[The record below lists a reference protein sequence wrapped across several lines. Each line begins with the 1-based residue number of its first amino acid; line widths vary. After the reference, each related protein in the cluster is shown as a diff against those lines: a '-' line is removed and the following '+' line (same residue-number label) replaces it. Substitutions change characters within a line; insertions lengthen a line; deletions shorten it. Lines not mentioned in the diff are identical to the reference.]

1 MRATARRGG
10 KMHRKIKILGIAPY
24 KSLQSMMEKLA
35 KNRNDI
41 ELTVFVGDMQEG
53 VEIVQNCETFKYD
66 VIISRGGT
74 AELLQEIA
82 DIPVIE
88 IPLSLYDILRAIKL
102 SENYNSKHAIVG
114 FPSITKNAHFLC
126 DLLQYEIDI
135 FTIHNSLEIST
146 TLELLQKKG
155 YRMILGDMIT
165 NSMASQFDLASI
177 LITSGTESIESAFN
191 QAIKT
196 CQDIEKSEEKREFYF
211 NILNHLVQKVIVF
224 NEQHELAYTNFRDT
238 EATDIAT
245 LLEGSVDKVLE
256 EKQRTFYKE
265 NGKQL
270 IHACGTSMIYK
281 KHTYVVFSIQIQNF
295 SFTPSRNGIR
305 YLNKE
310 SATNKFYESFY
321 GISDSQSPIRNTIEK
336 FNQTDYPI
344 MVIGEEGTGK
354 EQMVYFV
361 YAQSKLK
368 DNPLIIIDCPKINEK
383 SWDYIMNHYKSP
395 INESSVTIH
404 FQGVNMLS
412 ENQFQEL
419 FSVFKNTNI
428 STRNRILLT
437 YSCKENEELA
447 ERCNQIV
454 NDLSCLILHI
464 PSLRSNLNNISNL
477 ASLYIS
483 YLNLELGK
491 EISGFEPGALDLLK
505 SFSWPHNYNQFKRI
519 LNELAV
525 MTTSIYIKTEDVEK
539 ILKLERRDALIETPI
554 ITSLDFSKTLE
565 EINIDVI
572 EQVLKEEQGNQS
584 NAAKRLGISRTT
596 LWRILQK
603 MQ

>member
-1 MRATARRGG
+1 
-10 KMHRKIKILGIAPY
+10 MHRKIKVLGIAPY

-35 KNRNDI
+35 KNRDDI

-74 AELLQEIA
+74 AELLQEVA

-146 TLELLQKKG
+146 TLERLQKKG

-191 QAIKT
+191 QAIRT
-196 CQDIEKSEEKREFYF
+196 CLDIAKSEEKREFYF
-211 NILNHLVQKVIVF
+211 NILDNLLQKIIVF
-224 NEQHELAYTNFRDT
+224 NEQHELVYTNFKDN

-265 NGKQL
+265 KGKQL
-270 IHACGTSMIYK
+270 IYASGTFMTYK
-281 KHTYVVFSIQIQNF
+281 KHSYVVFSIQMQNF

-321 GISDSQSPIRNTIEK
+321 GISDSQSPLRNTIEK

-395 INESSVTIH
+395 INESSITIH

-412 ENQFQEL
+412 ENHFQEL

-428 STRNRILLT
+428 LTRNRILLT
-437 YSCKENEELA
+437 YSCKKNEELA

-454 NDLSCLILHI
+454 NEFSCLILHI
-464 PSLRSNLNNISNL
+464 PSLRSNQDNISNL

-525 MTTSIYIKTEDVEK
+525 MTSSIYIKTEDVEK
-539 ILKLERRDALIETPI
+539 MLKLERREVLIDPTI
-554 ITSLDFSKTLE
+554 ITSLDLSKTLE

-572 EQVLKEEQGNQS
+572 DQVLKEEQGNQS

-596 LWRILQK
+596 LWRMLQK
-603 MQ
+603 LQ